1 MHLVVKCGPIN
12 WPFQGRSNETDLE
25 QTQSTPLVDGVCC
38 VATLVATRLEPKIF
52 VHEFEWPWR
61 QKWQKCRFFFGPFPV
76 SRNFVFRRAE
86 KKKRKKSCCCCLLFV
101 FFLERKMSCVTVDRL
116 KSRHSLRSFLS
127 DTRWF
132 HNSVQHLQKWHGWQ
146 YIQFRSPVKSQ
157 HRSTW
162 YVANNAAPA
171 VVIR

>member
-1 MHLVVKCGPIN
+1 MLLKRGSLFHLQLQMMADVRKSLSMRRLGRLKCWFKDNHLQLQMMADVKKN
-12 WPFQGRSNETDLE
+12 
-25 QTQSTPLVDGVCC
+25 
-38 VATLVATRLEPKIF
+38 LVAAF
-52 VHEFEWPWR
+52 CF
-61 QKWQKCRFFFGPFPV
+61 
-76 SRNFVFRRAE
+76 
-86 KKKRKKSCCCCLLFV
+86 LF

>member
-1 MHLVVKCGPIN
+1 MPDLFSFRQTEGGRKLHLVVKCGPIN

-86 KKKRKKSCCCCLLFV
+86 NKKKILLLLSAFC
-101 FFLERKMSCVTVDRL
+101 FFFGTENELCDCGSLEITSFAALVPQ
-116 KSRHSLRSFLS
+116 RHSLVPQFGATFAKMARLAIHPVPI
-127 DTRWF
+127 TC
-132 HNSVQHLQKWHGWQ
+132 QK
-146 YIQFRSPVKSQ
+146 
-157 HRSTW
+157 
-162 YVANNAAPA
+162 
-171 VVIR
+171 